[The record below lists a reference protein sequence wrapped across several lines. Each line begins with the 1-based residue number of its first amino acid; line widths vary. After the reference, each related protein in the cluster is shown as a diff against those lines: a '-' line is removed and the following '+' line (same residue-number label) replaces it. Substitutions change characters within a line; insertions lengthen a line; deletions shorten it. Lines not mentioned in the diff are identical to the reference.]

1 MRDLSNVKISIKN
14 IFENNC
20 KNLLLMNIL
29 NQIELRCYFL

>member
-20 KNLLLMNIL
+20 KNLLLMHIL